1 MEAVAWCAL
10 AEAQRRMSF
19 DAEREVVGRAR
30 ALLESRDPP
39 L

>member
-1 MEAVAWCAL
+1 
-10 AEAQRRMSF
+10 MSF

-39 L
+39 TL